1 MNQNSPS
8 QLAHGNPE
16 GRYLSGPGKP
26 LTRHISDLRQRQS
39 QAAVKDG
46 ESRDALSR
54 AERVSADKKHG
65 HRGGDRP
72 WWLRAV
78 IPVAVAAEGVTA
90 YVGVAALVDSQ
101 SLALGLSALTA
112 FVGAGTACILANR
125 RLNQLPVPV
134 GARVLEGVFVLVLS
148 ALRYAS
154 LRIVGVGLLTAGGAA
169 GLALL
174 ISGLALAGIEEV
186 VFETHTFGVFVSSLR
201 VSCARWRQARAA
213 ASYRRIAARIAAVL
227 AKVEQDFLN
236 FLLRTQDFPLGEAA
250 TRAAALKAAM
260 TRDEG

>member
-1 MNQNSPS
+1 VNQISPP
-8 QLAHGNPE
+8 QPVHGNPE
-16 GRYLSGPGKP
+16 GRYLSGPGKS
-26 LTRHISDLRQRQS
+26 LSRHISDLRQHQS
-39 QAAVKDG
+39 AAGVKDS
-46 ESRDALSR
+46 ESRHALDR
-54 AERVSADKKHG
+54 AERVSAERKLS

-72 WWLRAV
+72 WLLRCLIPLAV
-78 IPVAVAAEGVTA
+78 VAEGITA

-101 SLALGLSALTA
+101 GLATGLSALTA

-125 RLNQLPVPV
+125 RLNQLPVPA
-134 GARVLEGVFVLVLS
+134 GARILEGVFVLVLS

-186 VFETHTFGVFVSSLR
+186 VVETHTLAVFASALR

-213 ASYRRIAARIAAVL
+213 ARYQRIAARIAAVL
-227 AKVEQDFLN
+227 AKVEHDFLN
-236 FLLRTQDFPLGEAA
+236 FLLRTQDFPLSEA
-250 TRAAALKAAM
+250 TPRAAALKAAM
-260 TRDEG
+260 TKDEG